1 MESILKLENVSKKY
15 GNETV
20 LKNVNLE
27 LKSGEIVG
35 LVGPNGAG
43 KSTIMKIISGLISNF
58 EGTAQINGE
67 NIRNMKCN
75 YKKVG
80 CLIENP
86 GYYGSDTGL
95 DNLKFCAKLSGAYS
109 EAQIMDLAKR
119 MGIEYALKKRV
130 SKYSLGMKQKLGICM
145 AMVGKPEV
153 LILDEPTNGLDPDTI
168 PVVRDL
174 IKYSA
179 EEMKC
184 AVLVSSH
191 ILSEIEAVCD
201 SVYFIKNGEII
212 SEKGMGTEERTV
224 YSFTSDS
231 QLKLIELLQKMGYK
245 ATVCG
250 DKVETEM
257 DETQASEFLVTAV
270 KENIRIFGMDKKNAN
285 LEQTYHKVMEGKDE

>member
-1 MESILKLENVSKKY
+1 MEAILKLENVSKKY

-20 LKNVNLE
+20 LKNVSLE

-67 NIRNMKCN
+67 NIRNLKCN

-109 EAQIMDLAKR
+109 EAQIRDLAKR
-119 MGIEYALKKRV
+119 IGIENALKKRV

-224 YSFTSDS
+224 YSFASDS

-270 KENIRIFGMDKKNAN
+270 KENVRIFGMDKKNAN